1 MTNKLCEVKRDGKIL
16 LLDVYHD
23 FHRYATIYTV
33 TFIYRYKY
41 TLNIERNF
49 KSFPSAC
56 KYFNKLCEKYGLSDC
71 VIW

>member
-16 LLDVYHD
+16 MLDVYHD

-33 TFIYRYKY
+33 TYIDRHKYK
-41 TLNIERNF
+41 LNRERNF
-49 KSFPSAC
+49 KNFATAC
-56 KYFNKLCEKYGLSDC
+56 KYFNQICEKYGLSDC